1 MDITVLAFGVLVGA
15 VLAAAATFFYT
26 RWYLEGRAGASVRQ
40 AQGEAD
46 RILAKAE
53 TRRRD
58 ASIEAKDEAIR
69 LRADLDRDLTQ
80 RRKEIERIERR
91 IEQKEETFDQKC
103 AALDGRE
110 GQLRRKEQ
118 ELSRTR
124 DTWEVDLSRAKEAW
138 ELELARAKE
147 TWQSEKTRQQA
158 DLDQARNR
166 HLDELERVSGL
177 TAEQARDELVREV
190 EDEARAMAARRLH
203 ELEGELQEE
212 VDRRSR
218 KMLATAIQRI
228 ASDYV
233 AETTIST
240 IPLPSDDMKGRI
252 IGREGRNIRALE
264 QATGVDLIVDD
275 TPEAVTVSAFDPV
288 RREVA
293 KRSLQKLLQ
302 DGRIHPTRI
311 EEVVQK
317 TRIELEQVMREE
329 GEKVA
334 YEANVPG
341 LHPDLIKLLGRLKF
355 RTSYGQNVLAHS
367 LESSLIAAAIAAEL
381 GADVGVAKTA
391 GLLHDIGKAV
401 DHEVEGPHALIGAD
415 IAKRLGRSSK
425 IVHAIAAHHG
435 EEEPQT
441 VEAFIVATA
450 DAISGARPGARR
462 EMVETY
468 IKRLEALE
476 GVANSFEGVE
486 KSFAIQ
492 AGREVRIL
500 VHPTSIDD
508 LGAARLARDVSRKIE
523 ESLEYPGQIKVTVI
537 RETRAVDYAR

>member
-1 MDITVLAFGVLVGA
+1 MPMELLSILVGVLEF
-15 VLAAAATFFYT
+15 VLVAAATYFAT
-26 RWYLEGRAGASVRQ
+26 RWYLEGRANSRLRQ
-40 AQGEAD
+40 AQADAD
-46 RILAKAE
+46 RILDEAE

-58 ASIEAKDEAIR
+58 AALEAKDEAIR
-69 LRADLDRDLTQ
+69 LRADLDRELTQ
-80 RRKEIERIERR
+80 RRKEIDRIERR
-91 IEQKEETFDQKC
+91 IEQKEEAIDQKT
-103 AALDGRE
+103 AGLDARD
-110 GQLRRKEQ
+110 QAVRRKEQ
-118 ELSRTR
+118 ESAKAR
-124 DTWEVDLSRAKEAW
+124 DAW
-138 ELELARAKE
+138 ELERA
-147 TWQSEKTRQQA
+147 RQQA
-158 DLDQARNR
+158 ELDAGRERQLA
-166 HLDELERVSGL
+166 ELERVAGL
-177 TAEQARDELVREV
+177 TADEAKDELVQEV
-190 EDEARAMAARRLH
+190 ETEARALAARRLH
-203 ELEGELQEE
+203 EIELEMHEE
-212 VDRRSR
+212 ADRRSR
-218 KMLATAIQRI
+218 KVLATTIQRI

-233 AETTIST
+233 AETTVSV

-293 KRSLQKLLQ
+293 RRALTKLLQ

-311 EEVVQK
+311 EEIVQK
-317 TRIELEQVMREE
+317 TRLELEQVMREE

-341 LHPDLIKLLGRLKF
+341 LHPDLIRLLGRLKF

-367 LESSLIAAAIAAEL
+367 LEVSMVAAALAAEI
-381 GADVGVAKTA
+381 GADVNVSKTA

-415 IAKRLGRSSK
+415 IAKRLGRSAK

-476 GVANSFEGVE
+476 GVANSFDGVE

-500 VHPTSIDD
+500 VQPNAIDD
-508 LGAARLARDVSRKIE
+508 LGAARLARDVSKKIE

>member
-1 MDITVLAFGVLVGA
+1 MDSIVSFSIEGLLVA
-15 VLAAAATFFYT
+15 VIVFLLTWF
-26 RWYLEGRAGASVRQ
+26 WLERRAHSRVHQ
-40 AQGEAD
+40 AQAQAD
-46 RILAKAE
+46 QIVEEAE

-58 ASIEAKDEAIR
+58 MVLSAKDEAIR
-69 LRADLDRDLTQ
+69 MRGDLDRELTQ

-91 IEQKEETFDQKC
+91 IEQKEESIDKKAQGQEQREQN
-103 AALDGRE
+103 LRRQE
-110 GQLRRKEQ
+110 GQLTSTRANWEKERAKQAEELEQ
-118 ELSRTR
+118 ERG
-124 DTWEVDLSRAKEAW
+124 
-138 ELELARAKE
+138 
-147 TWQSEKTRQQA
+147 
-158 DLDQARNR
+158 R
-166 HLDELERVSGL
+166 HLAELERIAGL
-177 TAEQARDELVREV
+177 TSEEATNQLIAEIEFD
-190 EDEARAMAARRLH
+190 ARAQAARRVR
-203 ELEGELQEE
+203 EIERETKEE
-212 VDRRSR
+212 ADRRSR
-218 KMLATAIQRI
+218 KILATTIQRI

-233 AETTIST
+233 AEST
-240 IPLPSDDMKGRI
+240 VTVVPLPSDDMKGRI

-275 TPEAVTVSAFDPV
+275 TPEAVTVSGFDPV

-293 KRSLQKLLQ
+293 RRALAKLLQ
-302 DGRIHPTRI
+302 DGRIHPARI
-311 EEVVQK
+311 EEVVNK
-317 TRIELEQVMREE
+317 TQLELEQIMREE

-367 LESSLIAAAIAAEL
+367 LEVSVIAANLGAEL
-381 GADVGVAKTA
+381 GADVNVCKTA

-425 IVHAIAAHHG
+425 IVHAIAAHHA

-476 GVANSFEGVE
+476 GVANSFDGVE

-500 VHPTSIDD
+500 VRPNSVDD
-508 LGAARLARDVSRKIE
+508 LGASRLAQDVVKKIE
-523 ESLEYPGQIKVTVI
+523 ETLEYPGQIKVTVI
-537 RETRAVDYAR
+537 RETRAVQYAR

>member
-1 MDITVLAFGVLVGA
+1 MTEIIGFILGAAFGVA
-15 VLAAAATFFYT
+15 VAYFATSTF
-26 RWYLEGRAGASVRQ
+26 LQKRADSGVRRAQ
-40 AQGEAD
+40 AEAD
-46 RILAKAE
+46 RITDEAE

-58 ASIEAKDEAIR
+58 AALEVKDEAIR
-69 LRADLDRDLTQ
+69 LRADLERELGQ
-80 RRKEIERIERR
+80 RRKENERVERR
-91 IEQKEETFDQKC
+91 IEQKEESIDQRT
-103 AALDGRE
+103 AGLDGRE
-110 GQLRRKEQ
+110 QDLRRREQ
-118 ELSRTR
+118 QLDQGR
-124 DTWEVDLSRAKEAW
+124 DAW
-138 ELELARAKE
+138 EKEREQVRDAWDKERA
-147 TWQSEKTRQQA
+147 RQQA
-158 DLDQARNR
+158 ELDQAHGRQVA
-166 HLDELERVSGL
+166 ELERVAGL
-177 TAEQARDELVREV
+177 TADEAKDQLVAEV
-190 EDEARAMAARRLH
+190 EVEARAMAARRMH
-203 ELEGELQEE
+203 EIELELNEE
-212 VDRRSR
+212 AARRSR
-218 KMLATAIQRI
+218 KILATTIQRI
-228 ASDYV
+228 ATDYV
-233 AETTIST
+233 AEST
-240 IPLPSDDMKGRI
+240 VSVVPLPSDDMKGRI

-275 TPEAVTVSAFDPV
+275 TPEAVTVSGFDPV

-293 KRSLQKLLQ
+293 RRSLVKLLQ
-302 DGRIHPTRI
+302 DGRIHPARI
-311 EEVVQK
+311 EEIVAK
-317 TRIELEQVMREE
+317 TRAELEQVMREE

-341 LHPDLIKLLGRLKF
+341 LHPDLIKLLGRLRY
-355 RTSYGQNVLAHS
+355 RTSYGQNVLHHS
-367 LESSLIAAAIAAEL
+367 LETSMIAAAIAAEI
-381 GADVGVAKTA
+381 GADVNVCKTA

-415 IAKRLGRSSK
+415 IAKRLGRSAK

-441 VEAFIVATA
+441 VEAFIVATS

-500 VHPTSIDD
+500 VAPHTVDD

-523 ESLEYPGQIKVTVI
+523 ESLEYPGQIRVTVI